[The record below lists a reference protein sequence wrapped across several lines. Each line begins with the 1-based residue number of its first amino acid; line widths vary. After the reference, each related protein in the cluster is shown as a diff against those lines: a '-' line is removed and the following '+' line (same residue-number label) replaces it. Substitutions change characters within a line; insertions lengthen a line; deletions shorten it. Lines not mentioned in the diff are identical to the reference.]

1 MATTQQL
8 LNKYDIDLD
17 NIPNHI
23 AIIMDGNGRWAKKN
37 NLQIKEGHARG
48 VSALKEIVK
57 ESVNQNIESL
67 TVYAFSTENWKRP
80 KSEVKAI
87 NNLIVNSINNELDE
101 LIEQNVKVRFFGDYS
116 NFGKK
121 TYEKIKFAEEK
132 SFSNKPKLRLNVA
145 LGYGG
150 KMDIIN
156 IAREVSRLKIKASD
170 INDHIINELSQV
182 PEPSIELLIRTG
194 GDTRISNFLLY
205 QIAYSEIHFV
215 RKLWPDYS
223 KKDFKRNINK
233 YFNSERRFGE
243 RT

>member
-1 MATTQQL
+1 MNL
-8 LNKYDIDLD
+8 KNV
-17 NIPNHI
+17 

-48 VSALKEIVK
+48 VLALKEIVK

-80 KSEVKAI
+80 KSEIKAI

-101 LIEQNVKVRFFGDYS
+101 LIEQKVKVRFFGDYS

-121 TYEKIKFAEEK
+121 TSEKIEFAHEK
-132 SFSNKPKLRLNVA
+132 SSINKPKLRLNVA

-156 IAREVSRLKIKASD
+156 IAKEVSRLKIKTSD
-170 INDHIINELSQV
+170 INDNTISELSQV
-182 PEPSIELLIRTG
+182 PESNIDLLIRTG

-215 RKLWPDYS
+215 KKLWPDYS
-223 KKDFKRNINK
+223 KLDFKRNINK

-243 RT
+243 RS

>member
-1 MATTQQL
+1 MNL
-8 LNKYDIDLD
+8 KN
-17 NIPNHI
+17 I

-121 TYEKIKFAEEK
+121 TYEKIKFAEVK
-132 SFSNKPKLRLNVA
+132 SFSNKPKLRLNIA

-170 INDHIINELSQV
+170 INDYTINELSQV
-182 PEPSIELLIRTG
+182 PEPSIDLLIRTG

>member
-1 MATTQQL
+1 MNL
-8 LNKYDIDLD
+8 KN
-17 NIPNHI
+17 I

-101 LIEQNVKVRFFGDYS
+101 LIEQKVKVRFFGDYS

-170 INDHIINELSQV
+170 INDRTINELSQV
-182 PEPSIELLIRTG
+182 PESNIDLLIRTG

-215 RKLWPDYS
+215 KKLWPDYS
-223 KKDFKRNINK
+223 KQDFKRNINK

>member
-1 MATTQQL
+1 MNL
-8 LNKYDIDLD
+8 KN
-17 NIPNHI
+17 I

-101 LIEQNVKVRFFGDYS
+101 LIEQKVKVRFFGDYS

-156 IAREVSRLKIKASD
+156 IAREVSRLKINASD
-170 INDHIINELSQV
+170 INDHTINELSQV
-182 PEPSIELLIRTG
+182 PEPSIDLLIRTG

-223 KKDFKRNINK
+223 KRDFKRNINK
-233 YFNSERRFGE
+233 YTNSERRFGE

>member
-1 MATTQQL
+1 MNL
-8 LNKYDIDLD
+8 KN
-17 NIPNHI
+17 I

-80 KSEVKAI
+80 KSEVKSI

-101 LIEQNVKVRFFGDYS
+101 LIEQKVKVRFFGDYS
-116 NFGKK
+116 DFGKK
-121 TYEKIKFAEEK
+121 TYKKIKFAEEK
-132 SFSNKPKLRLNVA
+132 SFINKPKLRLNVA

-156 IAREVSRLKIKASD
+156 IAREVSKLRIKASD
-170 INDHIINELSQV
+170 INDHTINELSQV
-182 PEPSIELLIRTG
+182 PESNIDLLIRTG

-223 KKDFKRNINK
+223 KQDFKRNINK

>member
-1 MATTQQL
+1 MNL
-8 LNKYDIDLD
+8 KN
-17 NIPNHI
+17 I

-170 INDHIINELSQV
+170 INDHTINELSQV
-182 PEPSIELLIRTG
+182 PESNIDLLIRTG

-223 KKDFKRNINK
+223 KQDFKRNINK

>member
-1 MATTQQL
+1 MNL
-8 LNKYDIDLD
+8 KN
-17 NIPNHI
+17 I

-101 LIEQNVKVRFFGDYS
+101 LIEQKVKVRFFGDYS

-170 INDHIINELSQV
+170 INDRTINELSQV
-182 PEPSIELLIRTG
+182 PESKIDLLIRTG

-223 KKDFKRNINK
+223 KQDFKRNIKK

>member
-1 MATTQQL
+1 MNL
-8 LNKYDIDLD
+8 KN
-17 NIPNHI
+17 I
-23 AIIMDGNGRWAKKN
+23 AIIMDGNGRWARKN

-101 LIEQNVKVRFFGDYS
+101 LIEQKVKIRFFGDYS

-150 KMDIIN
+150 KMDIVN

-170 INDHIINELSQV
+170 INDHTINELSQV
-182 PEPSIELLIRTG
+182 PESSIDLLIRTG

-223 KKDFKRNINK
+223 KQDFKRNINK

>member
-1 MATTQQL
+1 MNL
-8 LNKYDIDLD
+8 KN
-17 NIPNHI
+17 I

-101 LIEQNVKVRFFGDYS
+101 LIEQKVKVRFFGDYS

-150 KMDIIN
+150 KMDIIK

-170 INDHIINELSQV
+170 INDHTINELSQV
-182 PEPSIELLIRTG
+182 PESSIDLLIRTG

-215 RKLWPDYS
+215 KKLWPDYS
-223 KKDFKRNINK
+223 KQDFKRNINK

>member
-1 MATTQQL
+1 MNL
-8 LNKYDIDLD
+8 KN
-17 NIPNHI
+17 I

-48 VSALKEIVK
+48 VSALKEIVE

-101 LIEQNVKVRFFGDYS
+101 LIEQKVKVRFFGDYS

-170 INDHIINELSQV
+170 INDHTINELSQV
-182 PEPSIELLIRTG
+182 PESSIDLLIRTG

-215 RKLWPDYS
+215 KKLWPDYS

>member
-1 MATTQQL
+1 MNL
-8 LNKYDIDLD
+8 KNL
-17 NIPNHI
+17 
-23 AIIMDGNGRWAKKN
+23 AIIMDGNGRWARKN

-101 LIEQNVKVRFFGDYS
+101 LIEQKVKVRFFGDYS

-170 INDHIINELSQV
+170 INDHTINELSQV
-182 PEPSIELLIRTG
+182 PESSIDLLIRTG

-223 KKDFKRNINK
+223 KQDFKRNINK
-233 YFNSERRFGE
+233 YFDSERRFGE

>member
-1 MATTQQL
+1 MNL
-8 LNKYDIDLD
+8 KNV
-17 NIPNHI
+17 

-48 VSALKEIVK
+48 VLALKEIVK

-101 LIEQNVKVRFFGDYS
+101 LIEQKVKVRFFGDYS

-121 TYEKIKFAEEK
+121 TFEKIEFAHDK
-132 SFSNKPKLRLNVA
+132 SSINKPKLRLNVA

-156 IAREVSRLKIKASD
+156 IAKEVSRLKIKTSD
-170 INDHIINELSQV
+170 INDNTISELSQV
-182 PEPSIELLIRTG
+182 PESNIDLLIRTG

-215 RKLWPDYS
+215 KKLWPDYS
-223 KKDFKRNINK
+223 KLDFKRNINK

-243 RT
+243 RS

>member
-1 MATTQQL
+1 MNL
-8 LNKYDIDLD
+8 KNV
-17 NIPNHI
+17 

-48 VSALKEIVK
+48 VLALKEIVK

-101 LIEQNVKVRFFGDYS
+101 LIEQKVKVRFFGDYS

-121 TYEKIKFAEEK
+121 TFEKIEFAHEK
-132 SFSNKPKLRLNVA
+132 SSINKPKLRLNVA

-156 IAREVSRLKIKASD
+156 IAKEVSRLKIKTSD
-170 INDHIINELSQV
+170 INDNTISELSQV
-182 PEPSIELLIRTG
+182 PESNIDLLIRTG

-215 RKLWPDYS
+215 KKLWPEYS
-223 KKDFKRNINK
+223 KLDFKRNIKK
-233 YFNSERRFGE
+233 YFNSEQRFGE
-243 RT
+243 RS

>member
-1 MATTQQL
+1 MNL
-8 LNKYDIDLD
+8 KN
-17 NIPNHI
+17 I

-48 VSALKEIVK
+48 VLALKEIVK

-101 LIEQNVKVRFFGDYS
+101 LIEQKVKVRFFGDYY

-132 SFSNKPKLRLNVA
+132 SFINKPKLRLNVA

-170 INDHIINELSQV
+170 INDHTISELSQV
-182 PEPSIELLIRTG
+182 PESNIDLLIRTG

-215 RKLWPDYS
+215 KKLWPDYS
-223 KKDFKRNINK
+223 KQDFKRNINK

-243 RT
+243 RN

>member
-1 MATTQQL
+1 MNL
-8 LNKYDIDLD
+8 KN
-17 NIPNHI
+17 I

-87 NNLIVNSINNELDE
+87 NNLIVKSINNELDE
-101 LIEQNVKVRFFGDYS
+101 LIEQKVKVRFFGDYS
-116 NFGKK
+116 DFGKK

-132 SFSNKPKLRLNVA
+132 SFVNKPKLRLNVA

-156 IAREVSRLKIKASD
+156 IAREVSKLKIKASD
-170 INDHIINELSQV
+170 INDHTICELSQV
-182 PEPSIELLIRTG
+182 PESNIDLLIRTG

-215 RKLWPDYS
+215 KKLWPDYS
-223 KKDFKRNINK
+223 KQDFKRNINK

>member
-1 MATTQQL
+1 MNL
-8 LNKYDIDLD
+8 KN
-17 NIPNHI
+17 I

-121 TYEKIKFAEEK
+121 TYEKINFAEEK
-132 SFSNKPKLRLNVA
+132 SFSNKPKLRLNIA

-170 INDHIINELSQV
+170 INDHTINELSQV
-182 PEPSIELLIRTG
+182 PEPSIDLLIRTG

-215 RKLWPDYS
+215 KKLWPDYS
-223 KKDFKRNINK
+223 KQDFKRNINK

>member
-1 MATTQQL
+1 MNL
-8 LNKYDIDLD
+8 KN
-17 NIPNHI
+17 I

-37 NLQIKEGHARG
+37 NRQIKEGHARG
-48 VSALKEIVK
+48 VLALKEIVK

-101 LIEQNVKVRFFGDYS
+101 LIEQKVKVRFFGDYS

-132 SFSNKPKLRLNVA
+132 SFINKPKLRLNVA

-170 INDHIINELSQV
+170 INDHTINELSQV
-182 PEPSIELLIRTG
+182 PESSIDLLIRTG

-215 RKLWPDYS
+215 KKLWPDYS
-223 KKDFKRNINK
+223 KQDFKRNINK

>member
-1 MATTQQL
+1 MNL
-8 LNKYDIDLD
+8 KN
-17 NIPNHI
+17 I

-132 SFSNKPKLRLNVA
+132 SFSNKPKLRLNIA

-170 INDHIINELSQV
+170 INDHTINELSQV
-182 PEPSIELLIRTG
+182 PESSIDLLIRTG

>member
-1 MATTQQL
+1 MNL
-8 LNKYDIDLD
+8 KN
-17 NIPNHI
+17 I
-23 AIIMDGNGRWAKKN
+23 AIIMDG
-37 NLQIKEGHARG
+37 
-48 VSALKEIVK
+48 
-57 ESVNQNIESL
+57 NQNIESL

-101 LIEQNVKVRFFGDYS
+101 LIEQKVKVRFFGDYS

-132 SFSNKPKLRLNVA
+132 SFSNKPKLRLNIA

-170 INDHIINELSQV
+170 INDHTINELSQV
-182 PEPSIELLIRTG
+182 PESSIDLLIRTG

-233 YFNSERRFGE
+233 YFNSERRFGS
-243 RT
+243 

>member
-1 MATTQQL
+1 MNL
-8 LNKYDIDLD
+8 KNV
-17 NIPNHI
+17 

-48 VSALKEIVK
+48 VLALKEIVK

-87 NNLIVNSINNELDE
+87 NNLIVNSINNNELDE
-101 LIEQNVKVRFFGDYS
+101 LIEQKVKVRFFGDYS

-121 TYEKIKFAEEK
+121 TLEKIEFAHEK
-132 SFSNKPKLRLNVA
+132 SSINKPKLRLNVA
-145 LGYGG
+145 FGYGG

-156 IAREVSRLKIKASD
+156 IAKEVSRLKIKTSD
-170 INDHIINELSQV
+170 INDNTISELSQV
-182 PEPSIELLIRTG
+182 PESNIDLLIRTG

-215 RKLWPDYS
+215 KKLWPDYS
-223 KKDFKRNINK
+223 KLDFKRNIKK

-243 RT
+243 RS

>member
-1 MATTQQL
+1 MNL
-8 LNKYDIDLD
+8 KN
-17 NIPNHI
+17 I

-48 VSALKEIVK
+48 VSALKEIVE

-101 LIEQNVKVRFFGDYS
+101 LIEQKVKVRFFGDYS

-170 INDHIINELSQV
+170 INDHTINELSQV
-182 PEPSIELLIRTG
+182 PELSIDLLIRTG

>member
-1 MATTQQL
+1 MNL
-8 LNKYDIDLD
+8 KN
-17 NIPNHI
+17 I

-37 NLQIKEGHARG
+37 NLQIKEGHAKG
-48 VSALKEIVK
+48 VSVLKEIVK
-57 ESVNQNIESL
+57 ESANQNIESL

-80 KSEVKAI
+80 KSEVKSI
-87 NNLIVNSINNELDE
+87 NNLIVNSIKNELDE
-101 LIEQNVKVRFFGDYS
+101 LIEQNVRIRFFGDYRE
-116 NFGKK
+116 FGKK
-121 TYEKIKFAEEK
+121 TFEKIKFAEEK
-132 SFSNKPKLRLNVA
+132 SSINKPKLRLNVA

-156 IAREVSRLKIKASD
+156 IAKEVSRMKIKASD
-170 INDHIINELSQV
+170 IDDNIISELSQV
-182 PEPSIELLIRTG
+182 PESSIDLLIRTG

-215 RKLWPDYS
+215 KKLWPDYS
-223 KKDFKRNINK
+223 KQDFKKNINK

>member
-1 MATTQQL
+1 MNL
-8 LNKYDIDLD
+8 KN
-17 NIPNHI
+17 I

-101 LIEQNVKVRFFGDYS
+101 LIEQKVKVRFFGDYS
-116 NFGKK
+116 DFGKK
-121 TYEKIKFAEEK
+121 TYEKIRFAEEK
-132 SFSNKPKLRLNVA
+132 SFSNKSKLRLNIA

-170 INDHIINELSQV
+170 INDHTINELSQV
-182 PEPSIELLIRTG
+182 PESNIDLLIRTG

-215 RKLWPDYS
+215 KKLWPDYS
-223 KKDFKRNINK
+223 KQDFKRNINK

>member
-1 MATTQQL
+1 MNL
-8 LNKYDIDLD
+8 KNV
-17 NIPNHI
+17 

-48 VSALKEIVK
+48 VLALKEIVK

-101 LIEQNVKVRFFGDYS
+101 LIEQKVKVRFFGDYS

-121 TYEKIKFAEEK
+121 TFEKIEFAHEK
-132 SFSNKPKLRLNVA
+132 SSINKPKLRLNVA

-156 IAREVSRLKIKASD
+156 IAKEVSRLKIKTSD
-170 INDHIINELSQV
+170 INDNTISELSQV
-182 PEPSIELLIRTG
+182 PESNIDLLIRTG

-215 RKLWPDYS
+215 KKLWPDYS
-223 KKDFKRNINK
+223 KLDFKRNIKK

-243 RT
+243 RS

>member
-1 MATTQQL
+1 MNL
-8 LNKYDIDLD
+8 KN
-17 NIPNHI
+17 I

-48 VSALKEIVK
+48 VSALKEIVE

-101 LIEQNVKVRFFGDYS
+101 LIEQKVKVRFFGDYS

-170 INDHIINELSQV
+170 INDHTINELSQV
-182 PEPSIELLIRTG
+182 PESSIDLLIRTG

>member
-1 MATTQQL
+1 MNL
-8 LNKYDIDLD
+8 KNV
-17 NIPNHI
+17 

-37 NLQIKEGHARG
+37 NLKIKEGHARG
-48 VSALKEIVK
+48 VLALKEIVK

-67 TVYAFSTENWKRP
+67 TVYAFSTENWQRP

-101 LIEQNVKVRFFGDYS
+101 LIEQKVKVRFFGDYS

-121 TYEKIKFAEEK
+121 TFEKIEFAHEK
-132 SFSNKPKLRLNVA
+132 SSINKPKLRLNVA

-156 IAREVSRLKIKASD
+156 IAKEVSRLKIKTSD
-170 INDHIINELSQV
+170 INDNTISELSQV
-182 PEPSIELLIRTG
+182 PESNIDLLIRTG

-215 RKLWPDYS
+215 KKLWPDYS
-223 KKDFKRNINK
+223 KLDFKRNIKK

-243 RT
+243 RS

>member
-1 MATTQQL
+1 MNL
-8 LNKYDIDLD
+8 KN
-17 NIPNHI
+17 I

-80 KSEVKAI
+80 RSEVKGI

-101 LIEQNVKVRFFGDYS
+101 LIEQKVKVRFFGDYS

-170 INDHIINELSQV
+170 INDHTINELSQV
-182 PEPSIELLIRTG
+182 PESSIDLLIRTG

-215 RKLWPDYS
+215 KKLWPDYS
-223 KKDFKRNINK
+223 KQDFKRNINK

>member
-1 MATTQQL
+1 MNL
-8 LNKYDIDLD
+8 KNV
-17 NIPNHI
+17 

-37 NLQIKEGHARG
+37 NLQIKEGHERG
-48 VSALKEIVK
+48 VLALKEIVK

-101 LIEQNVKVRFFGDYS
+101 LIEQKVKVRFFGDYS

-121 TYEKIKFAEEK
+121 TFEKIEFAHEK
-132 SFSNKPKLRLNVA
+132 SSINKPKLRLNVA

-156 IAREVSRLKIKASD
+156 IAKEVSRLKIKTSD
-170 INDHIINELSQV
+170 INDNTISELSQV
-182 PEPSIELLIRTG
+182 PESNIDLLIRTG

-215 RKLWPDYS
+215 KKLWPDYS
-223 KKDFKRNINK
+223 KLDFKRNIKK

-243 RT
+243 RS

>member
-1 MATTQQL
+1 MNL
-8 LNKYDIDLD
+8 KN
-17 NIPNHI
+17 I

-87 NNLIVNSINNELDE
+87 NNLIFNSINNELDE
-101 LIEQNVKVRFFGDYS
+101 LIEQKVKIRFFGDYS

-170 INDHIINELSQV
+170 INDHTINELSQV
-182 PEPSIELLIRTG
+182 PESSIDLLIRTG

-223 KKDFKRNINK
+223 RQDFKRNINK

>member
-1 MATTQQL
+1 MNL
-8 LNKYDIDLD
+8 KN
-17 NIPNHI
+17 I

-37 NLQIKEGHARG
+37 NLQIKEGHIKG
-48 VSALKEIVK
+48 VSALKEIVR
-57 ESVNQNIESL
+57 EAVNQNIESL

-80 KSEVKAI
+80 KSEIKSI

-101 LIEQNVKVRFFGDYS
+101 LIEQKVKVRFFGDYS

-132 SFSNKPKLRLNVA
+132 SFFKKPKLRLNVA

-170 INDHIINELSQV
+170 INDYTISKLSQV
-182 PEPSIELLIRTG
+182 PEASIDLLIRTG

-215 RKLWPDYS
+215 KKLWPDYS
-223 KKDFKRNINK
+223 KQDFKRNIKK

>member
-1 MATTQQL
+1 MNL
-8 LNKYDIDLD
+8 KNV
-17 NIPNHI
+17 

-48 VSALKEIVK
+48 VLALKEIVK

-101 LIEQNVKVRFFGDYS
+101 LIEQKVKVRFFGDYS

-121 TYEKIKFAEEK
+121 TFEKTEFAHEK
-132 SFSNKPKLRLNVA
+132 SSINKPKLRLNVA

-156 IAREVSRLKIKASD
+156 IAKEVSRLKIKTSD
-170 INDHIINELSQV
+170 INDNTISELSQV
-182 PEPSIELLIRTG
+182 PESNIDLLIRTG

-215 RKLWPDYS
+215 KKLWPDYS
-223 KKDFKRNINK
+223 KLDFKRNIKK

-243 RT
+243 RS

>member
-1 MATTQQL
+1 MNL
-8 LNKYDIDLD
+8 KN
-17 NIPNHI
+17 I

-80 KSEVKAI
+80 KSEIKAI

-101 LIEQNVKVRFFGDYS
+101 LIEQKVKVRFFGDYS
-116 NFGKK
+116 NFGRK
-121 TYEKIKFAEEK
+121 TSEKIKFAEEK
-132 SFSNKPKLRLNVA
+132 SFINKPKLRLNIA

-170 INDHIINELSQV
+170 INDHTINELSQV
-182 PEPSIELLIRTG
+182 PESSIDLLIRTG

-215 RKLWPDYS
+215 KKLWPDYS
-223 KKDFKRNINK
+223 KQDFKRNINK

>member
-1 MATTQQL
+1 MNL
-8 LNKYDIDLD
+8 RN
-17 NIPNHI
+17 I

-101 LIEQNVKVRFFGDYS
+101 LIEQNVKVRFFGNYS

-132 SFSNKPKLRLNVA
+132 SFSNKPKLRLNIA

-170 INDHIINELSQV
+170 INDHTINELSQV
-182 PEPSIELLIRTG
+182 PEPSIDLLIRTG

>member
-1 MATTQQL
+1 MNL
-8 LNKYDIDLD
+8 KN
-17 NIPNHI
+17 I

-87 NNLIVNSINNELDE
+87 NNLIVNSINNELDD

-132 SFSNKPKLRLNVA
+132 SFSNKPKLRLNIA

-170 INDHIINELSQV
+170 INDHTINELSQV
-182 PEPSIELLIRTG
+182 PESSIDLLIRTG

-233 YFNSERRFGE
+233 YFNSL
-243 RT
+243 

>member
-1 MATTQQL
+1 MVMGVGQ
-8 LNKYDIDLD
+8 
-17 NIPNHI
+17 
-23 AIIMDGNGRWAKKN
+23 KKN

-101 LIEQNVKVRFFGDYS
+101 LIEENVKVRFFGDYS

-132 SFSNKPKLRLNVA
+132 SFSNKPKLRLNIA

-170 INDHIINELSQV
+170 INDHTINELSQV
-182 PEPSIELLIRTG
+182 PEPSIDLLIRTG

-215 RKLWPDYS
+215 KKLWPDYS
-223 KKDFKRNINK
+223 KQDFKRNINK

>member
-1 MATTQQL
+1 MNL
-8 LNKYDIDLD
+8 KN
-17 NIPNHI
+17 I

-48 VSALKEIVK
+48 VSALKEIVE

-87 NNLIVNSINNELDE
+87 NNLIVNSINNELDD

-116 NFGKK
+116 NFGTK

-170 INDHIINELSQV
+170 IDDHTINELSQV
-182 PEPSIELLIRTG
+182 PESNIDLLIRTG

-215 RKLWPDYS
+215 KKLWPDYS

>member
-1 MATTQQL
+1 MNL
-8 LNKYDIDLD
+8 KN
-17 NIPNHI
+17 I

-48 VSALKEIVK
+48 VSVLKEIVK

-67 TVYAFSTENWKRP
+67 TVYAFSTENWKRS

-170 INDHIINELSQV
+170 INDHTINELSQV
-182 PEPSIELLIRTG
+182 PEPSIDLLIRTG

>member
-1 MATTQQL
+1 MNL
-8 LNKYDIDLD
+8 KN
-17 NIPNHI
+17 I

-101 LIEQNVKVRFFGDYS
+101 LIEQKVKVRFFGDYS

-121 TYEKIKFAEEK
+121 TFEKIEFAHEK
-132 SFSNKPKLRLNVA
+132 SSINKPKLRLNVA

-156 IAREVSRLKIKASD
+156 IAKEVSRLKIKASD
-170 INDHIINELSQV
+170 INDHTISELSQV
-182 PEPSIELLIRTG
+182 PESNIDLLIRTG

-215 RKLWPDYS
+215 KKLWPDYS
-223 KKDFKRNINK
+223 KKDFKRNIDK

>member
-1 MATTQQL
+1 MNL
-8 LNKYDIDLD
+8 KN
-17 NIPNHI
+17 I

-48 VSALKEIVK
+48 VLALKEIVK

-87 NNLIVNSINNELDE
+87 NNLIINSIKNELGE
-101 LIEQNVKVRFFGDYS
+101 LIEQKVKIRFFGDYS
-116 NFGKK
+116 HFGKK
-121 TYEKIKFAEEK
+121 TCEKIKFAEEE
-132 SFSNKPKLRLNVA
+132 SFTNKPKLRLNVA

-150 KMDIIN
+150 KMDIVN
-156 IAREVSRLKIKASD
+156 IAKEVSRLKIKASD
-170 INDHIINELSQV
+170 INDHTISELSQV
-182 PEPSIELLIRTG
+182 PESNIDLLIRTG

-215 RKLWPDYS
+215 KKLWPDYS